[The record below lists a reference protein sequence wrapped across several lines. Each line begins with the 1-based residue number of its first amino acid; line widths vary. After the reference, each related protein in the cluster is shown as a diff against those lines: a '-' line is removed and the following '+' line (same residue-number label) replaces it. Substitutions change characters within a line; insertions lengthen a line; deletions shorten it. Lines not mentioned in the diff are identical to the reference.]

1 MRPYDVIYDVT
12 MMSDD
17 VTANIWDKIRI
28 RVTKVFK

>member
-1 MRPYDVIYDVT
+1 MHSCDVIYEVT

-17 VTANIWDKIRI
+17 VTANIWNIIKI